1 MNVTTNQTTPQL
13 ITDLRRQDVALSVV
27 GDANLRVKGEMTE
40 TQRHAVRQ
48 LKPQIIN
55 AIRMPIEALK
65 PAESISQKLDAM
77 IEAGA
82 AFDVAE
88 HNFLVIGGERLTE
101 QQRQYLIDNE
111 KEVLCTLHQ
120 SLLTKHL
127 FSHSPEL
134 LESFG
139 FDIYEREAILAEEN
153 ELYTDDIYF
162 LAVSETSRK
171 WFGKLLDELKKED
184 D

>member
-1 MNVTTNQTTPQL
+1 MNVTTNQSAPQL
-13 ITDLRRQDVALSVV
+13 IADLRRQDVALSAV
-27 GDANLRVKGEMTE
+27 GGVNLHVRGEMTE

-55 AIRMPIEALK
+55 AIRMPLEVSPQAV
-65 PAESISQKLDAM
+65 SISHKLDAM
-77 IEAGA
+77 VEAGA

-88 HNFLVIGGERLTE
+88 DNLVVVGGERLTE

-120 SLLTKHL
+120 RLLMKHW
-127 FSHSPEL
+127 FYGSREL
-134 LESFG
+134 LESFA

-153 ELYTDDIYF
+153 ELYTDEIYF
-162 LAVSETSRK
+162 LAVCETSRK
-171 WFGKLLDELKKED
+171 WFSNLLDELK
-184 D
+184 